1 MKHTFLRGLFKTKVL
16 LKSFSQEPVVCTFT
30 FFKFEWI
37 KYRGFSIDLVSPG
50 IEWIGEGERT

>member
-50 IEWIGEGERT
+50 IE